1 MNRSQAYARELAP
14 DRSGNRLLPPVLFC
28 ANGRL
33 EELSHRELSNNLE
46 IGRQKNT
53 IILATSEVLP

>member
-1 MNRSQAYARELAP
+1 MNVSQAYARGLAAGRAG
-14 DRSGNRLLPPVLFC
+14 DRFLPLVLFC

-33 EELSHRELSNNLE
+33 EELSHRELSNELE

-53 IILATSEVLP
+53 IILATSEVLR